1 MLKKERKP
9 FILNMKIDFKFNF
22 FKMRQLKI
30 KIERD
35 FIEDC
40 FKLNMN
46 NDFELSLSLI
56 HI

>member
-22 FKMRQLKI
+22 FKMRKLKI
-30 KIERD
+30 IIERD

-40 FKLNMN
+40 FNLNMN
-46 NDFELSLSLI
+46 NDLEFKVDW
-56 HI
+56 